1 MDVCVF
7 DTCIHETIFNLL
19 ISISEVVSDGSDI
32 ELLKNRSLL
41 SLIFLLGQVGSDVEI
56 FSVQDKILVNVVLTC
71 NLGSGYIQLMR
82 W

>member
-41 SLIFLLGQVGSDVEI
+41 SLIFLLGQAGSDVEI

-71 NLGSGYIQLMR
+71 NLGSRYIQLMR